1 MEISGV
7 VKTLLKLSL
16 NKDLGRSP
24 TDAELETA
32 YNEFI
37 KEYDKHDN
45 LYAKRFQKMSGGFIA
60 IGPQYLADL
69 ESAMQLLLTERDEN
83 EVQNSKRNRDP
94 NF

>member
-32 YNEFI
+32 YSEFI
-37 KEYDKHDN
+37 KEYEKHDN

-69 ESAMQLLLTERDEN
+69 ESAMQLLWTEKE
-83 EVQNSKRNRDP
+83 EKRISDDNKR
-94 NF
+94 